1 MKVYVIKR
9 TDGSYY
15 RRHFDNYVQFDNDL
29 MCAEMCSIKESAEDT
44 IDFIARNKYKFNILR
59 EELSVVEVQLME
71 TSELADHTKQVRKE
85 VCDRIKWLARAKG
98 IFGQSCKDMN
108 YLQFNEILDQI
119 QGGKDER

>member
-9 TDGSYY
+9 NDGSYY

-29 MCAEMCSIKESAEDT
+29 MYAEMCSIKESAEDT

-71 TSELADHTKQVRKE
+71 TSELDDYTKQVRKE
-85 VCDRIKWLARAKG
+85 VCEEIRNKINQAKMIYDREGKEIT
-98 IFGQSCKDMN
+98 IE
-108 YLQFNEILDQI
+108 EILDQI
-119 QGGKDER
+119 

>member
-9 TDGSYY
+9 NDGSYY

-71 TSELADHTKQVRKE
+71 TSELSDYTKQVRKE
-85 VCDRIKWLARAKG
+85 VCDKVREAFKEI
-98 IFGQSCKDMN
+98 IFDNSTID
-108 YLQFNEILDQI
+108 EILDQI
-119 QGGKDER
+119 